1 MNKQFA
7 LNQKK
12 IKNYH
17 SKGENNTM
25 TETNIYTEN
34 TMKTQPCNELQK
46 QVSNILEPMC
56 EELNLQKPDISVED
70 KIPYTD
76 IKKGKIIYIPAMTY
90 LKELIPGLSNNQI
103 VVAKEYD
110 LLRLTGII
118 AHEVRHIWQSENR
131 TLMCHNP
138 IYSIG
143 QTLND
148 PAETDAD
155 AYAVYFLMI
164 HYGIS
169 FENAAKVV
177 FPHIDPHT
185 EEYANRRRTVL
196 DISEE

>member
-7 LNQKK
+7 LDQKE

-76 IKKGKIIYIPAMTY
+76 IKKGEIIYIPAMTY
-90 LKELIPGLSNNQI
+90 LKAFIPGLSNNQI

-118 AHEVRHIWQSENR
+118 AHEVRLIWQSENQ

-138 IYSIG
+138 IYSVG
-143 QTLND
+143 QTVTD

-155 AYAVYFLMI
+155 AYAAYFLMN

-185 EEYANRRRTVL
+185 EAYANRRRTVL
-196 DISEE
+196 DISEN